1 MKKQK
6 ITAFTIALLTAVS
19 LCGCNNGN
27 QSSDNSSNSI
37 ESSNGGSLI
46 QTQSQSTDSNP
57 DKVSDNNSGSPDK
70 TSSDTSTVK
79 EPYEFFGALN
89 DPVDRSEIVK
99 AKKRVLNPE
108 SHLRE
113 AKDVPLDKLEESE
126 PDNIYAGFAYC
137 ALPIY
142 PAVTDR
148 ESEYDE
154 ESRTF
159 KDIPQQIKSDYIKVR
174 PGDEICG
181 LTVAEASSDFKPGNN
196 GGRSEIR
203 SSRIK
208 LKGSITIEGY
218 IRILT
223 KPEYATGY
231 DGDMIFVPVGDVQLP
246 VVRFDGHYESRA
258 SFRDI
263 GDVCIMEDLTFSNEF
278 SVFFD
283 LGNINETTADVSEI
297 PYDGSFVKVKA
308 VISDLEMQT
317 SHEWYTISYAVL
329 ESVTRI
335 D

>member
-1 MKKQK
+1 MKSYK
-6 ITAFTIALLTAVS
+6 ITALALASLTAVS
-19 LCGCNNGN
+19 LCGCNNEN
-27 QSSDNSSNSI
+27 QRSDNGSNSI
-37 ESSNGGSLI
+37 ESSNGGSLS

-57 DKVSDNNSGSPDK
+57 DNVSDNNSGSPDE

-99 AKKRVLNPE
+99 AEKRVLNPE

-142 PAVTDR
+142 PAVTNR

-159 KDIPQQIKSDYIKVR
+159 KNIPQQIKSDYIKVR

-181 LTVAEASSDFKPGNN
+181 LTVAEASSDFKPGYN

-231 DGDMIFVPVGDVQLP
+231 DGDMIFVPVGDVRLP
-246 VVRFDGHYESRA
+246 VVRFDGQHYENRA

-263 GDVCIMEDLTFSNEF
+263 GEVCIMEDLTFSNEF
-278 SVFFD
+278 SIFFD

-297 PYDGSFVKVKA
+297 PYDGSFVKVRA
-308 VISDLEMQT
+308 VISELEMRT
-317 SHEWYTISYAVL
+317 SKE
-329 ESVTRI
+329 
-335 D
+335 